1 MSSLTA
7 FQQKYLEQSELQ
19 PIAAKVFAGE
29 RLTIDDGRKLYATRD
44 ITGLGML
51 ANWKREQLNGD
62 KAYFIVNRYINPT
75 NVCTAGCTFCAF
87 ARVPGEAGGYTLA
100 IEQIKHKIKYET
112 PEECCEVH
120 MVGGLNPEVPY
131 AYYLD
136 CVRAIKEANPKLHV
150 KAYTMVE
157 IAFLQEHSGK
167 SLDAVLQDLREAGVG
182 SFPGGGAEIFDHK
195 VRDEVCA
202 GKIDGQM
209 WINTARQVHQ
219 TGFHSTCTMLYGHVE
234 TRDDRLDHLD
244 QLRRLQ
250 DETHGFDCFVPL
262 AFHNKNT
269 RYEATIP
276 PTTGEED
283 LKTYAISRLMLDNI
297 PHLHAHW
304 ITVGP
309 ALAQI
314 ALNWGVDDIGG
325 TLVEETIHH
334 EAGSETPQGMTKNDL
349 IHMILRAGRAPIQ
362 RDTLYNI
369 IREYGPDGTP
379 VAGAVA
385 A

>member
-1 MSSLTA
+1 MPLSD
-7 FQQKYLEQSELQ
+7 FQKKYLENSTLA
-19 PIAAKVFAGE
+19 PVARKVFAGE
-29 RLTIDDGRKLYATRD
+29 RISIDDGRALYAARD
-44 ITGLGML
+44 LTALGLL

-87 ARVPGEAGGYTLA
+87 ARVPGQDGGYTMELA
-100 IEQIKHKIKYET
+100 QIRHKITHET

-131 AYYLD
+131 EWYID
-136 CVRAIKEANPKLHV
+136 CVRVIKDANPKLHV

-157 IAFLQEHSGK
+157 LAWLAENYHK
-167 SLDAVLQDLREAGVG
+167 PLETVLADLKAAGLG

-202 GKIDGQM
+202 GKIDGEM
-209 WINTARQVHQ
+209 WIETARRVHQ
-219 TGFHSTCTMLYGHVE
+219 AGFHSTCTMLYGHVE
-234 TRDDRLDHLD
+234 SRDDRLDHMD
-244 QLRRLQ
+244 RLRKLQ
-250 DETHGFDCFVPL
+250 DETKGFDCFVPL

-269 RYEATIP
+269 RYEFTIP

-283 LKTYAISRLMLDNI
+283 LKTYAVSRLMLDNI
-297 PHLHAHW
+297 RHLHAHW

-309 ALAQI
+309 ALAQV
-314 ALNWGVDDIGG
+314 ALGFGVDDIGG

-334 EAGSETPQGMTKNDL
+334 EAGSETPQGMTKQEL
-349 IHMILRAGRAPIQ
+349 IHLILRAGRVPVQ
-362 RDTLYNI
+362 RDTLYRV
-369 IREYGPDGTP
+369 IREYGPDGSP
-379 VAGAVA
+379 LEKQPA

>member
-1 MSSLTA
+1 MPSLTP
-7 FQQKYLEQSELQ
+7 FQQKYLQSSELN

-29 RLTIDDGRKLYATRD
+29 RLTLDDGRTLYATRD
-44 ITGLGML
+44 FTGLGML

-87 ARVPGEAGGYTLA
+87 ARVPGQEGGYTLELA
-100 IEQIKHKIKYET
+100 QIRHKILHET

-131 AYYLD
+131 SWYIDVIKA
-136 CVRAIKEANPKLHV
+136 VKEANPRLHI

-157 IAFLQEHSGK
+157 LAFLAEHGNK
-167 SLDAVLQDLREAGVG
+167 PLIEVLQDLKEAGVG
-182 SFPGGGAEIFDHK
+182 SYPGGGAEIFDHK

-202 GKIDGQM
+202 GKIDGKL
-209 WINTARQVHQ
+209 WIDTARAVHNF
-219 TGFHSTCTMLYGHVE
+219 GVRSTCTMLYGHVE
-234 TRDDRLDHLD
+234 SRDDRLDHLD

-269 RYEATIP
+269 RYEFTIP
-276 PTTGEED
+276 PTTGDED
-283 LKTYAISRLMLDNI
+283 LRTYAVSRLMFDNI

-314 ALNWGVDDIGG
+314 ALGFGVDDIGG

-334 EAGSETPQGMTKNDL
+334 EAGSETPQGMTKPEL
-349 IHMILRAGRAPIQ
+349 IHLILRAGRAPVQ
-362 RDTLYNI
+362 RDTLYHVI
-369 IREYGPDGTP
+369 QAYGPDGSP
-379 VAGAVA
+379 VTGEKVA
-385 A
+385 